1 MKIVLAY
8 SGGLDTSVIIKWLMD
23 KYAAEII
30 AVTADLGE
38 GKDLDFVR
46 DKALKIGA
54 TSCHVIDAQEDFVRH
69 YVYPALKA
77 NLMYEGKYP
86 LATALARPL
95 IAKML
100 VDIAKNE
107 GAEAIAH
114 GCTGKG
120 NDQVRFDV
128 STIALAPELKVI
140 APVRDWPMSRE
151 EEIAYAAANDIP
163 VPVKSGNPFSIDQ
176 NLWGRSIEC
185 GILEDPWAEAPEEAF
200 ELTCSIGDAPD
211 TPTYVEI
218 EFAKGEPIALDG
230 RSLAPAQLVHTLNQ
244 LAGANG
250 VGRIDHLE
258 NRLVGIK
265 SREIYEAPAA
275 VVLTAAHRDLEQ
287 LVLTR
292 DTLDFKRLVEGEYAK
307 LVYNGLWFSPLRAA
321 LDAFVDATQTTV
333 TGTVRVKLHK
343 GNYMPV
349 GRKSP
354 FSLYDEGMSTY
365 DKGDLFDHS
374 AAAGF
379 ISLWGLP
386 LRINAQVNGA
396 PE

>member
-23 KYAAEII
+23 KYDAEVI

-38 GKDLDFVR
+38 GKDLDFIKE
-46 DKALKIGA
+46 KALKIGV
-54 TSCHVIDAQEDFVRH
+54 TKCHVIDAQADFVNN
-69 YVYPALKA
+69 YVFPALQT

-100 VDIAKNE
+100 VEIAKKE

-128 STIALAPELKVI
+128 STTALAPELKVI

-151 EEIAYAAANDIP
+151 DEIAYAAANDIP

-200 ELTCSIGDAPD
+200 ELTCSVSDAPND
-211 TPTYVEI
+211 PTYLEIGFEKGLPISIDGKKMSGVE
-218 EFAKGEPIALDG
+218 
-230 RSLAPAQLVHTLNQ
+230 LVHSLNQ
-244 LAGANG
+244 IAGKNG

-275 VVLTAAHRDLEQ
+275 LVLTAAHRDLEQ

-307 LVYNGLWFSPLRAA
+307 LVYNGLWFSPLRVA
-321 LDAFVDATQTTV
+321 LDSFVKSTQTTV

-354 FSLYDEGMSTY
+354 LSLYDEGMSTY

>member
-8 SGGLDTSVIIKWLMD
+8 SGGLDTSVIIKWLKD
-23 KYAAEII
+23 KYQAEVV

-38 GKDLDFVR
+38 GKDLDFVKE
-46 DKALKIGA
+46 KALKIGA
-54 TSCHVIDAQEDFVRH
+54 STCHVIDAREDFINN
-69 YVYPALKA
+69 YVFPALQA
-77 NLMYEGKYP
+77 NTMYEGKYP

-100 VDIAKNE
+100 VEIAKAE

-128 STIALAPELKVI
+128 STTALAPEIKVI

-151 EEIAYAAANDIP
+151 EEIEYAAANGIP
-163 VPVKSGNPFSIDQ
+163 VPVKSGSPFSIDQ
-176 NLWGRSIEC
+176 NLWGRSVEC
-185 GILEDPWAEAPEEAF
+185 GILEDPWSEAPEEAF
-200 ELTCSIGDAPD
+200 ELTKSIADAPD

-218 EFAKGEPIALDG
+218 GFEKGKPVSLDG
-230 RSLAPAQLVHTLNQ
+230 IAMNPVDLVYKLNR
-244 LAGANG
+244 LAGENG

-275 VVLTAAHRDLEQ
+275 MVLTAAHRDLEQ

-292 DTLDFKRLVEGEYAK
+292 DTSDFKRLVEAEYAK
-307 LVYNGLWFSPLRAA
+307 LVYNGLWFSPLRLA
-321 LDAFVDATQTTV
+321 LDSFVKTTQATV
-333 TGTVRVKLHK
+333 SGTVRVKLHK

-365 DKGDLFDHS
+365 DKGDMFDHS

-386 LRINAQVNGA
+386 LRINAQVNGT